1 MSGSEIFR
9 GPMSG
14 SKILEFFSTF
24 FPKMI
29 IWVFRLKTRD
39 ERGGGLPK
47 GGRGACMRAI
57 DIPDRARQKR
67 GTKNGAPALKI

>member
-1 MSGSEIFR
+1 M
-9 GPMSG
+9 
-14 SKILEFFSTF
+14 KIIRRRAVSVTGFQAIF

-47 GGRGACMRAI
+47 GRGVGCLGGFVIRDRVLQGRGPGR
-57 DIPDRARQKR
+57 RF
-67 GTKNGAPALKI
+67 GAMKKYCEK